1 MLVVVDYDAGNLR
14 SVARAVEHAGG
25 VPVVSADPRVVRQ
38 ARALILP
45 GVGSAAQAM
54 DRLGG
59 LGLDEAVRDAAGRGI
74 PILGVCLGLQVL
86 LEHSEEG
93 GETGTACL
101 GILPGTVRRFPVGPK
116 VPHMGWNTVA
126 LRCPTPLLKGIADHS
141 YFYFV
146 HSYYAEAPPETVAG
160 ETDYALP
167 FCAVMV
173 HDNVSATQFHPEKSG
188 PVGLRVYANFLHMA
202 GVCS

>member
-25 VPVVSADPRVVRQ
+25 TPVVSADPSVVRK

-54 DRLGG
+54 DRLGS
-59 LGLDEAVRDAAGRGI
+59 LGLDEAIRDAAGRGVA
-74 PILGVCLGLQVL
+74 ILGVCLGLQVL

-101 GILPGTVRRFPVGPK
+101 GILPGTVRKFPVGLK

-126 LRCPTPLLKGIADHS
+126 LRRPSPLLKGIADHS

-146 HSYYAEAPPETVAG
+146 HSYYGEAPPETVAG
-160 ETDYALP
+160 ETDYSLP

-173 HDNVSATQFHPEKSG
+173 RENVSATQFHPEKSG
-188 PVGLRVYANFLHMA
+188 PVGLQVYANFLRMA
-202 GVCS
+202 GACT

>member
-14 SVARAVEHAGG
+14 SVARAVEFAGG
-25 VPVVSADPRVVRQ
+25 TPVISADPCVVRQ

-54 DRLGG
+54 DRLGQ
-59 LGLDEAVRDAAGRGI
+59 LGLDEAIRDAAARGI
-74 PILGVCLGLQVL
+74 PILGICLGLQVL
-86 LEHSEEG
+86 LERSEEG
-93 GETGTACL
+93 GKAGTICL
-101 GILPGTVRRFPVGPK
+101 GILPGTVRRFPSGLK

-126 LRCPTPLLKGIADHS
+126 LRRPTPLLKGIADHS

-146 HSYYAEAPPETVAG
+146 HSYYGDAPLDTVAG

-188 PVGLRVYANFLHMA
+188 PVGLRVYANFLQMA
-202 GVCS
+202 GVCT

>member
-1 MLVVVDYDAGNLR
+1 MLVIVDYDAGNLR

-25 VPVVSADPRVVRQ
+25 APVVSADPEMVRR

-54 DRLGG
+54 DRLGK
-59 LGLDEAVRDAAGRGI
+59 LGLDEALREVAADGV

-86 LEHSEEG
+86 LERSEEG
-93 GETGTACL
+93 DTKCL
-101 GILPGTVRRFPVGPK
+101 GVLPGMVRRFPVGPK

-126 LRCPTPLLKGIADHS
+126 LRNPSPLMSGIPDQS

-146 HSYYAEAPPETVAG
+146 HSYYGDPPPDLVAG

-167 FCAVMV
+167 FCAVLAR
-173 HDNVSATQFHPEKSG
+173 DNVAATQFHPEKSG
-188 PVGLRVYANFLHMA
+188 PVGLQVYANFLRLA
-202 GVCS
+202 GICS

>member
-1 MLVVVDYDAGNLR
+1 VVVDYDAGNLR

-25 VPVVSADPRVVRQ
+25 TPVVSADPCMVRK
-38 ARALILP
+38 AKALILP

-54 DRLGG
+54 DRLGS
-59 LGLDEAVRDAAGRGI
+59 LGLDDAIREAAGRGI
-74 PILGVCLGLQVL
+74 TILGVCLGLQVL

-93 GETGTACL
+93 GAAGTTCL
-101 GILPGTVRRFPVGPK
+101 GVLPGTVRRFPAGPK

-126 LRCPTPLLKGIADHS
+126 LRRPTPLLNGIADHS

-146 HSYYAEAPPETVAG
+146 HSYYGEAPAETVAG

-173 HDNVSATQFHPEKSG
+173 RDNVSATQFHPEKSG
-188 PVGLRVYANFLHMA
+188 PVGLQVYANFLQMA
-202 GVCS
+202 GACT

>member
-25 VPVVSADPRVVRQ
+25 TPVVSADPFMVRK
-38 ARALILP
+38 AKALILP

-54 DRLGG
+54 DRLGS
-59 LGLDEAVRDAAGRGI
+59 LGLDDAIRDAAGRGI

-93 GETGTACL
+93 GGAGTTCL
-101 GILPGTVRRFPVGPK
+101 GVLPGTVRRFPDGPK
-116 VPHMGWNTVA
+116 IPHMGWNTVA
-126 LRCPTPLLKGIADHS
+126 LRRPTPLLNGIADHS

-146 HSYYAEAPPETVAG
+146 HSYYGEAPTETVAG

-173 HDNVSATQFHPEKSG
+173 RDNVSATQFHPEKSG
-188 PVGLRVYANFLHMA
+188 PVGLRIYANFLRMA
-202 GVCS
+202 GACI